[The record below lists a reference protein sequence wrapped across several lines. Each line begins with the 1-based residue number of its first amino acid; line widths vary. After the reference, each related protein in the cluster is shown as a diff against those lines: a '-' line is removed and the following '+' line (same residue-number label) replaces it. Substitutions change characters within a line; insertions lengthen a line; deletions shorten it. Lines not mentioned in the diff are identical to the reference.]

1 MAEADSTG
9 SARRYPPFAVP
20 TESPEIPSIGEFLDV
35 LPPITDFLVADVGG
49 YHNAANAAEQL
60 PAIDDFA
67 PEEYDADG
75 WAIAGWQTFDWSSLG
90 SLGMRGQPAAAAA
103 DESWTATE
111 WAPEDEGA
119 YGVTEGAYE
128 FSESESSSADEVA
141 SALNAIAD
149 QIRSGE
155 LAIDMFHGTPPEAA
169 MAAALAALLRMR
181 G

>member
-1 MAEADSTG
+1 MTNSPEAAKGST
-9 SARRYPPFAVP
+9 RRFPPFAAP
-20 TESPEIPSIGEFLDV
+20 TGSPEIPSIGEFLDE
-35 LPPITDFLVADVGG
+35 LPSIVEFLAVDVGAQQEVADAV
-49 YHNAANAAEQL
+49 ESL

-75 WAIAGWQTFDWSSLG
+75 WAIAGWQSFDWASLG
-90 SLGMRGQPAAAAA
+90 SLGRQSGRDAAEAG
-103 DESWTATE
+103 WTETE

-128 FSESESSSADEVA
+128 FSDSTTNAHEVA
-141 SALNAIAD
+141 AALNDIAER
-149 QIRSGE
+149 IRSGE
-155 LAIDMFHGTPPEAA
+155 LAIDNLHGTPPEAA